1 MNFFS
6 YSGLFAGVTSLIL
19 GFFVLS
25 KSRNDNVKKI
35 WGIFCFSVAIW
46 GFGGLAVSLAQN
58 VEQGL
63 FWWKITYLGIIFIPS
78 LFYHFVFHFLELKN
92 RFYLYLF
99 YFFSFFFSILEWT
112 PWANYFFGLKNI
124 AFLFDSLYWVNPPT
138 ILFTFFVSFW
148 FFIIYYSHYLL
159 YRAFR
164 VSYGLK
170 REQIRY
176 FFTGMSIAFLGGG
189 ASFLPCFGINLY
201 PFLNFAVPFYPIIVA
216 YAIVKHRLMDVKTV
230 LRSYSVYILSLV
242 SILFLAVSANSIFYW
257 YFPDSIYWTNL
268 LVLVFATSFF
278 ASIKNRYFKLANK
291 YFFSSLYDPQ
301 KLIASLSDKLRTT
314 LDIDTIYNYLFEL
327 LDEAFHFKN
336 FAVLSYSEK
345 NNSYYLEFNR
355 GFDVG
360 KKIIFQGSV
369 VLHSELISKN
379 KVIFTDE
386 AKLNYYNEE
395 SKEVI
400 DLLVNLKIEVLIPL
414 NVKNKTVGLI
424 ALGKKESGD
433 SYNDSDLQILE
444 IVGAQAATVIE
455 NAYLYEKTLNFNL
468 KLKEEVERAT
478 RDLVVANKKLIKLDE
493 AKSEFIS
500 IASHQLRTPLTIIKG
515 YISMILE
522 GNFGELTP
530 GEKESLDKVYA
541 SNERLIQLVE
551 NLLNISRIESGRL
564 QFDYRVMQLET
575 IVDSVIEELEPKAK
589 GKGLKFTYKKTKK
602 KLPAINIDEEKIRQ
616 VVMNLVDNAIKYTR
630 KGNVTVTL
638 VPAKSRDPK
647 IGDCLQFS
655 VSDSGMGIS
664 SEDLP
669 NLFKKFSRGT
679 GSSLVH
685 TEGTGLG
692 LYVARQMIEAHR
704 GRIWAES
711 KGENKGSKFC
721 FKISAKNTPP
731 VEVVDEK
738 RARLGK
744 KAKKVKV

>member
-58 VEQGL
+58 VVQGL

-78 LFYHFVFHFLELKN
+78 LFYHFVFHFLEFKN

-112 PWANYFFGLKNI
+112 PWADYFFGIKNI
-124 AFLFDSLYWVNPPT
+124 AFLFNSLYWVNPPT
-138 ILFTFFVSFW
+138 VLFTFFVCFW
-148 FFIIYYSHYLL
+148 FYIIYYSHFLL
-159 YRAFR
+159 YKSFR
-164 VSYGLK
+164 SSFGLK

-201 PFLNFAVPFYPIIVA
+201 PFLNFAVPFYPVIVA
-216 YAIVKHRLMDVKTV
+216 YAIVKHRLMDIKTV
-230 LRSYSVYILSLV
+230 LRSYSVYILSLL
-242 SILFLAVSANSIFYW
+242 SILLIAVSANSVFYF
-257 YFPDSIYWTNL
+257 YFPNSIYWTNL
-268 LVLVFATSFF
+268 LVLVFATSTF
-278 ASIKNRYFKLANK
+278 ASIKNKYFKLANI

-301 KLIASLSDKLRTT
+301 KLIASLSDRLRTT
-314 LDIDTIYNYLFEL
+314 LEIDTIYNHLFEI
-327 LDEAFHFKN
+327 LDSAFHFKN

-345 NNSYYLEFNR
+345 NNSYFLEFNR
-355 GFDVG
+355 GFEIGDRKVF
-360 KKIIFQGSV
+360 KGSV
-369 VLHSELISKN
+369 ILHSELISKN
-379 KVIFTDE
+379 KVIFTEE
-386 AKLNYYNEE
+386 AKNNFYNDE

-400 DLLVNLKIEVLIPL
+400 DLLINLKIEVLIPL
-414 NVKNKTVGLI
+414 NVKDKTVGLI

-468 KLKEEVERAT
+468 KLKDEVEKAT
-478 RDLVVANKKLIKLDE
+478 RELLAANKKLIKLDE

-530 GEKESLDKVYA
+530 GEKDSLDKVYL

-564 QFDYRVMQLET
+564 QFDYKEMQLGD
-575 IVDSVIEELEPKAK
+575 IIDSVVEELEPKAK
-589 GKGLKFTYKKTKK
+589 GKGLKFTYKKSKK
-602 KLPAINIDEEKIRQ
+602 KMPNINIDEEKIRQ
-616 VVMNLVDNAIKYTR
+616 VVMNLVDNAIKYTK
-630 KGNVTVTL
+630 KGSVTVSLDL
-638 VPAKSRDPK
+638 VKPRDPK
-647 IGDCLQFS
+647 IPVCLEFK
-655 VSDSGMGIS
+655 VADSGMGIS
-664 SEDLP
+664 EDDLP

-692 LYVARQMIEAHR
+692 LYVARQMIESHH
-704 GRIWAES
+704 GKIWAES
-711 KGENKGSKFC
+711 IGENKGSKFC
-721 FKISAKNTPP
+721 FRISLDNPEAKLV
-731 VEVVDEK
+731 VE
-738 RARLGK
+738 K
-744 KAKKVKV
+744 KGEKKVKKVKA